1 MAVLSTVPPA
11 LLHSS
16 CAAGEEASNSW
27 ICNKVYD
34 WTGDVETARLAD
46 AVLGGTFK
54 VLTIAVAALVI
65 RYVLFRVIDR
75 VTDQIVTSPSTT
87 ERQEGRFAALKP
99 DTLLAAATPSLMAR
113 RAQRARTLG
122 SVLKSIAN
130 VLIGLISALMIMEVL
145 GYPIGPLLASAGI
158 IGVALGFGAQTV
170 VKDFISGVFM
180 LMEDQF
186 GVGDLVDMGEAIG
199 TVEAVS
205 LRITRLRDVNG
216 AIWYVRNGEVLRV
229 QNQSQGWSKATVD
242 VVLPPDV
249 DLTRVTTVLLTVAK
263 EAREDKELAPLLR
276 DDPEIVS
283 VESITPVGA
292 NLRLQLTTQPL
303 QGVPASRALRVRV
316 HKSLAEAGIPL
327 AHPAWQPS
335 PPA

>member
-1 MAVLSTVPPA
+1 MAVVTAAPLA

-16 CAAGEEASNSW
+16 CVVGEEATNSW
-27 ICNKVYD
+27 VCNKVYA
-34 WTGDVETARLAD
+34 WTGDAQTARLAD
-46 AVLGGTFK
+46 AVLGGTFR
-54 VLTIAVAALVI
+54 VLTITIAAFVI
-65 RYVLFRVIDR
+65 RFVLFKLIDR

-99 DTLLAAATPSLMAR
+99 DTLLAAASPMLMAR

-130 VLIGLISALMIMEVL
+130 VVIGLISVLMIMSVL

-158 IGVALGFGAQTV
+158 VGVALGFGAQTV

-186 GVGDLVDMGEAIG
+186 GVGDLVDVGEAIG

-205 LRITRLRDVNG
+205 LRITRLRDGNG
-216 AIWYVRNGEVLRV
+216 AIWYVRNGEVVRV
-229 QNQSQGWSKATVD
+229 QNQSQGWAKANVE
-242 VVLPPDV
+242 VLLAPDV

-263 EAREDKELAPLLR
+263 EAREDKEFAPLLR

-283 VESITPVGA
+283 VESITPAGA
-292 NLRLQLTTQPL
+292 NLRLQMTTQPL
-303 QGVPASRALRVRV
+303 QGVPATRVLRVKV
-316 HKSLAEAGIPL
+316 HQALADAGIPL
-327 AHPAWQPS
+327 AHPAW
-335 PPA
+335 PAT